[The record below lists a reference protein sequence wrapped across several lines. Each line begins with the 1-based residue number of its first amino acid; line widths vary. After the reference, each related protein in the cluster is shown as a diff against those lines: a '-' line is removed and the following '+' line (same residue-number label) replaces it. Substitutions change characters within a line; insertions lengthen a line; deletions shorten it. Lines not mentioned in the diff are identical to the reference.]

1 MYAMAQPPRSSSPS
15 TPLYDPHAPTLQ
27 ASLYETYRKMRDDFP
42 IYHDARR
49 DHYVATRYNDV
60 TAILQDQATYANSG
74 VDESKLLMPMIVY
87 MDGPRHK
94 AMRTLISRVFTPNRV
109 AALEPFVREST
120 QRLLDE
126 SAAEPRCNFMRTFA
140 SQLPSIVICD
150 LIGIPEDRRQGF
162 VECTEAMIETGPN
175 SHPIAEPAG
184 KIYAEFETLLAERNE
199 EPQDDLM
206 SALLDA
212 EVDGERL
219 THDELL
225 GFCFN
230 LIIGGTDTT
239 MNLIGNGAVLL
250 DKHPEQ
256 RAALAGDPTLIPN
269 AVEEVL
275 RIESPTQTLP
285 RRPTLDV
292 ELHGVKIPAESRLL
306 VSYGA
311 ANHDERVFDAP
322 DTFDILKERNRHL
335 AFGLGTHH
343 CLGAALAR
351 MEGRIAFEEL
361 IARHPNYIVHDD
373 SGWVTSRWARSHH
386 SIDIQLNP

>member
-1 MYAMAQPPRSSSPS
+1 M
-15 TPLYDPHAPTLQ
+15 PLYDPHAPTLQ

-212 EVDGERL
+212 EVDGKRL

-239 MNLIGNGAVLL
+239 MNLIGNGTVLL

-311 ANHDERVFDAP
+311 ANHDERVFDEP

-361 IARHPNYIVHDD
+361 LARHPNYIVHDD

>member
-1 MYAMAQPPRSSSPS
+1 M
-15 TPLYDPHAPTLQ
+15 PLYDPHAPTLQ

-239 MNLIGNGAVLL
+239 IS
-250 DKHPEQ
+250 
-256 RAALAGDPTLIPN
+256 IPN
-269 AVEEVL
+269 NA
-275 RIESPTQTLP
+275 P
-285 RRPTLDV
+285 R
-292 ELHGVKIPAESRLL
+292 
-306 VSYGA
+306 
-311 ANHDERVFDAP
+311 
-322 DTFDILKERNRHL
+322 
-335 AFGLGTHH
+335 
-343 CLGAALAR
+343 
-351 MEGRIAFEEL
+351 
-361 IARHPNYIVHDD
+361 
-373 SGWVTSRWARSHH
+373 
-386 SIDIQLNP
+386 